1 MSTSGSSRLSRSMS
15 GSSNGSLLPP
25 PSPTAQTAS
34 HTVSAWQPIAT
45 QAHTNTHPHC
55 HQSLMRLVP
64 YKFGDKT
71 AILGDRESW
80 EKRSGMSLKNANSQ
94 IERIAMRSPT
104 YGECFAGYIIA
115 CRSVTTRKSWRRKK
129 SVGYA
134 EHVLATRKT

>member
-1 MSTSGSSRLSRSMS
+1 MELKAAPNDFFLLSVTTMAASAWHSERLRQDTMSTSGSSRLSRSMS

-55 HQSLMRLVP
+55 HQSLMRRVA

-104 YGECFAGYIIA
+104 YGECFAG
-115 CRSVTTRKSWRRKK
+115 
-129 SVGYA
+129 
-134 EHVLATRKT
+134 